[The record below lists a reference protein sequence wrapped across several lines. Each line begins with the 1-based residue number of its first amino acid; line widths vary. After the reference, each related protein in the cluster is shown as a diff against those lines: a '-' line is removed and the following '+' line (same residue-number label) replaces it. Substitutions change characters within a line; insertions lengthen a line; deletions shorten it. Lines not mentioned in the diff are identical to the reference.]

1 MGLNICGS
9 RFDYPYEL
17 TTAASDM
24 QTDALAWVKL
34 LNSFISRSCKRL
46 SSKRL
51 RIVFFFN
58 IASVCGLTRL
68 RH

>member
-34 LNSFISRSCKRL
+34 LNSFISGSCKRL

-51 RIVFFFN
+51 RIVFFF
-58 IASVCGLTRL
+58 
-68 RH
+68 